1 MIYLAIEKSPQAF
14 RTISEAS
21 EILSLPPHVLRFW
34 ESKFSQI
41 KPLKRAGGRRFYRPN
56 DILFIAGIKKL
67 LHIEGLTING
77 VKRLLKENGTNFI
90 VSIGKEIEKQNSN
103 LEKTKLFLENINVH
117 KDRIDNEKI
126 NELLNRLFF
135 LKSKIET
142 RILNDLWGAHNSE
155 CKITG
160 YSAVW

>member
-1 MIYLAIEKSPQAF
+1 MVIKKSPEAF

-90 VSIGKEIEKQNSN
+90 VNIGKEIENQNSN
-103 LEKTKLFLENINVH
+103 HEKTKLFLENINVH

-142 RILNDLWGAHNSE
+142 RILNDL
-155 CKITG
+155 
-160 YSAVW
+160 

>member
-1 MIYLAIEKSPQAF
+1 MAIEKSPQAF

-21 EILSLPPHVLRFW
+21 EILSLPSHVLRFW

-142 RILNDLWGAHNSE
+142 RILNDL
-155 CKITG
+155 
-160 YSAVW
+160 

>member
-1 MIYLAIEKSPQAF
+1 MAIEKSPLAF